1 MRNKLYKSI
10 LLFVCLFISTTV
22 INAATGSGSAALV
35 NIRSTSIGG
44 SSSKI
49 AGFYNT
55 TQTISIPTQETKH
68 DGYYKTDKNSWN
80 TLEHNLS
87 EYGCSF
93 TQTGAEG
100 RGYYCSCDSDK
111 YTCSVSRKC
120 ENEAYSENCKYHF
133 IVKENGSITKD
144 VEGAAGTYIHHY
156 TITNSTGSSSS
167 NCLLYTSDAAD
178 ER

>member
-10 LLFVCLFISTTV
+10 LLFVCLFISTTA

-35 NIRSTSIGG
+35 NIRNTSIGG

-80 TLEHNLS
+80 T
-87 EYGCSF
+87 
-93 TQTGAEG
+93 
-100 RGYYCSCDSDK
+100 
-111 YTCSVSRKC
+111 
-120 ENEAYSENCKYHF
+120 
-133 IVKENGSITKD
+133 
-144 VEGAAGTYIHHY
+144 
-156 TITNSTGSSSS
+156 
-167 NCLLYTSDAAD
+167 
-178 ER
+178 